1 MRIEWVHP
9 TWRDLVIET
18 LIADDRARRR
28 FLRRTGVHGV
38 ELALSTA
45 GGRAGARRLPLI
57 QTDAD
62 WDALAD
68 RLYELVAELE
78 PQDLIAALAALTV
91 AIDDLGAMPAL
102 QEAQALAR
110 TVLGRVA
117 SLWDAAGRPVA
128 VDLLDGWLGLAGWLD
143 PRPAAP
149 ELSVTWAELE
159 PTRTPPLRDRAAIE
173 RFADW
178 LVLCELLRSYE
189 KARLEALGF
198 GPDQVALALAFALEL
213 ERHWD
218 ELAPATEDQALRAVE
233 CIGRLVPEYSELP
246 ATVAR
251 QLRRSA
257 RRETIVA
264 PMSARDLEREFAQL
278 GPPDVYRVLADL

>member
-1 MRIEWVHP
+1 M
-9 TWRDLVIET
+9 
-18 LIADDRARRR
+18 
-28 FLRRTGVHGV
+28 
-38 ELALSTA
+38 
-45 GGRAGARRLPLI
+45 
-57 QTDAD
+57 
-62 WDALAD
+62 
-68 RLYELVAELE
+68 
-78 PQDLIAALAALTV
+78 
-91 AIDDLGAMPAL
+91 
-102 QEAQALAR
+102 
-110 TVLGRVA
+110 
-117 SLWDAAGRPVA
+117 
-128 VDLLDGWLGLAGWLD
+128 
-143 PRPAAP
+143 
-149 ELSVTWAELE
+149 
-159 PTRTPPLRDRAAIE
+159 
-173 RFADW
+173 
-178 LVLCELLRSYE
+178 LCELLRSYE

-218 ELAPATEDQALRAVE
+218 ALRPATEDQALRAVE